1 MKRIVLALV
10 VVVGLLAC
18 ERAPRE
24 DVVQQEQSLEACGH
38 PICAVG
44 GPLVAACDACATVL
58 CAADPYCCSTEWDAT
73 CVGEVAS
80 ICQKSCTAP
89 PPPVDA
95 GDAGEAD
102 GGDAAAISCAHPVC
116 AAGGPL
122 TSGCDACVTQLCAA
136 DPYCCA
142 SEWDATCVTEV
153 TSICGKPCL

>member
-89 PPPVDA
+89 
-95 GDAGEAD
+95 
-102 GGDAAAISCAHPVC
+102 
-116 AAGGPL
+116 L